1 MLIYAIHSGNSRL
14 IRMIE
19 DELAA
24 GQEEEEN
31 YKDFFVESIKC
42 HHNEI
47 ADYMCYKIDENE
59 RLSLSLEFHNFYSF
73 SAEEISN
80 ILMEKLFYIACKYV
94 NINMRE
100 AFENGRDNQDVLQF
114 SLNNEI
120 IGIEMFTSCKKVQQI
135 TIPSS
140 ITSTRSNAFK
150 ECYSLK
156 EIIIP
161 SSIQNEEMS

>member
-31 YKDFFVESIKC
+31 YKDFFVESTKC

-94 NINMRE
+94 N
-100 AFENGRDNQDVLQF
+100 
-114 SLNNEI
+114 
-120 IGIEMFTSCKKVQQI
+120 
-135 TIPSS
+135 
-140 ITSTRSNAFK
+140 
-150 ECYSLK
+150 
-156 EIIIP
+156 
-161 SSIQNEEMS
+161 

>member
-31 YKDFFVESIKC
+31 YKDFFVESTKC

-94 NINMRE
+94 NITVMYKILKQYKKWKHFFKKFSE
-100 AFENGRDNQDVLQF
+100 FFFKNQFF
-114 SLNNEI
+114 SHHILKLSKSKIYQNAKRLILFINNYDI
-120 IGIEMFTSCKKVQQI
+120 FI
-135 TIPSS
+135 
-140 ITSTRSNAFK
+140 
-150 ECYSLK
+150 LD
-156 EIIIP
+156 
-161 SSIQNEEMS
+161 